1 MTQHIHIQQL
11 FARFWPSWL
20 AVFTDNSLACMF
32 VRCNRPKKRY
42 FCCMLSIFYRVGM
55 PHLHFRPSEF
65 LRFVRRSLADRC

>member
-11 FARFWPSWL
+11 FARFWPGWL

-32 VRCNRPKKRY
+32 VRCNRLKKRY

-55 PHLHFRPSEF
+55 PQEQPS
-65 LRFVRRSLADRC
+65 AQHRCLGL